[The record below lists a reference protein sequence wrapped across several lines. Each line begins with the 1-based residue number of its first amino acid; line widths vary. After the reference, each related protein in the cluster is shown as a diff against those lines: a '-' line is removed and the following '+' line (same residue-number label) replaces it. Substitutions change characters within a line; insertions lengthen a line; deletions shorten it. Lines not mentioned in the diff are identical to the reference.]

1 MSNPKDNVKNFLIRK
16 YFLLCTQEKVSD
28 LITQECIHKNSFDA
42 IEKFL
47 PWRIKLLDLCKIMG
61 ITRAQL
67 KKIADSD
74 PTFPHPQKDF
84 TQRRA
89 GVYYDTKQIETWLQN
104 NWEINA
110 D

>member
-67 KKIADSD
+67 KKLLIVIQLFLIHKRILPSVVQECI
-74 PTFPHPQKDF
+74 TIQSK
-84 TQRRA
+84 
-89 GVYYDTKQIETWLQN
+89 
-104 NWEINA
+104 
-110 D
+110 